1 MKEATLRDMKKSY
14 IELIKKYKDL
24 SVLHIDFHTTPHL
37 GDSKEME
44 INHIATRGKNMKGAL
59 IFLVQDRESR
69 MFPYSNA
76 NVKRSE
82 ASDEIMK
89 FPDMVK
95 PLGIKPEWVVVDSK
109 VTDYENIKKI
119 SKEGINV
126 VTIRYR
132 SKKMVE
138 EANDMEEWDTVRIK
152 RTKGGYVK
160 VRAHEETVN
169 LQYKNSEDV
178 AWKTIKLR

>member
-1 MKEATLRDMKKSY
+1 M
-14 IELIKKYKDL
+14 DL
-24 SVLHIDFHTTPHL
+24 SVFHIDFHTTPHF

-44 INHIATRGKNMKGAL
+44 INHIATRGKNMEEAL
-59 IFLVQDRESR
+59 IFLVQDRGSR

-82 ASDEIMK
+82 ASDEIIK
-89 FPDMVK
+89 FLDMVK
-95 PLGIKPEWVVVDSK
+95 PLGIKPEWVVVNSK
-109 VTDYENIKKI
+109 VTNYENIAKI

-138 EANDMEEWDTVRIK
+138 EANDIEK
-152 RTKGGYVK
+152 
-160 VRAHEETVN
+160 
-169 LQYKNSEDV
+169 
-178 AWKTIKLR
+178 

>member
-1 MKEATLRDMKKSY
+1 
-14 IELIKKYKDL
+14 
-24 SVLHIDFHTTPHL
+24 
-37 GDSKEME
+37 ME

-59 IFLVQDRESR
+59 IFLVQDGESKL
-69 MFPYSNA
+69 FPYSNA

-89 FPDMVK
+89 FLDMVN
-95 PLGIKPEWVVVDSK
+95 PLGIKPEWIVIDSK

-119 SKEGINV
+119 SKENINV
-126 VTIRYR
+126 ITIRYR

-138 EANDMEEWDTVRIK
+138 EANDIEEWETVRIK

-160 VRAHEETVN
+160 VRAQENTIN
-169 LQYKNSEDV
+169 PRYKGSEDGK
-178 AWKTIKLR
+178 WKTIKLRQITVTDDGREKPMFINNYGF

>member
-1 MKEATLRDMKKSY
+1 MDIKIIDISVNIDHFHLF
-14 IELIKKYKDL
+14 IKKYMDL
-24 SVLHIDFHTTPHL
+24 SVLHIDFHTRPYF

-69 MFPYSNA
+69 MFPYSSA
-76 NVKRSE
+76 NIKRSE

-89 FPDMVK
+89 FLDLVK

-119 SKEGINV
+119 
-126 VTIRYR
+126 
-132 SKKMVE
+132 
-138 EANDMEEWDTVRIK
+138 
-152 RTKGGYVK
+152 
-160 VRAHEETVN
+160 
-169 LQYKNSEDV
+169 
-178 AWKTIKLR
+178 